1 MGALRKVVV
10 FRTLAQE
17 QLENLADALEA
28 AMKSVGPG
36 WSTGIP
42 GDKLWNTHS
51 ISGQAKWGKIRCP
64 CQVES
69 RKPGEIIFNQ
79 GARCSGG
86 FQTY

>member
-28 AMKSVGPG
+28 PMKSVGPG
-36 WSTGIP
+36 WAKGIQ

-51 ISGQAKWGKIRCP
+51 ISGQN
-64 CQVES
+64 
-69 RKPGEIIFNQ
+69 GEM
-79 GARCSGG
+79 G
-86 FQTY
+86 